1 MIIQTPDRS
10 YQVISRKQQ
19 EGVFEVLVCRDLQT
33 EGIEN
38 TLIRFFR
45 PEDIRRILERN
56 LLHKEITGNFVDYKE
71 SFLWKDS
78 LIMVF
83 VRREGSQ
90 LSQWLKKEEIPLSQR
105 LEIGKRLL
113 ERLLLLNMP
122 EYLLCGIL
130 NPTCILIT
138 KALEVTIQYEP
149 DKTFIAGLEQAP
161 EEQLGGCFYQLFALL
176 FQKEEQQQSSR
187 ELHDFLEQLRK
198 EPYQDVFHIYQIYDR
213 LMEELMGRG
222 NVNHLPANTWIA
234 RWKQRAVRLL
244 ALGKRLLVPLAVI
257 AVMIALI
264 YVITHPKQEEAET
277 FMIDQIGTLQIQ

>member
-90 LSQWLKKEEIPLSQR
+90 LSQWLKKEAMLLSQR

-138 KALEVTIQYEP
+138 NALEVTIQYEP
-149 DKTFIAGLEQAP
+149 DKTLIAGLEQAP
-161 EEQLGGCFYQLFALL
+161 EEQLGECFYQLFALL

-244 ALGKRLLVPLAVI
+244 AFGKRLLVPLAVI
-257 AVMIALI
+257 AVMIALV